1 MRRDQAA
8 LSAPFSRPHDLAAA
22 RTTFM
27 AMNWWFLM
35 AGLGALA
42 SAAGH
47 AFAGEKMFHRP
58 MRAALSDR
66 LHQGVLDNLWHIVT
80 VHFAV
85 SGIALLFLG
94 LGRGDAL
101 LASAVGLQFAAYAGV
116 ALGISLHLG
125 AVTRLPQWMLFAV
138 VALLTAVGA
147 LSPQGGV
154 R

>member
-1 MRRDQAA
+1 
-8 LSAPFSRPHDLAAA
+8 
-22 RTTFM
+22 M
-27 AMNWWFLM
+27 AMNWWLLM

-80 VHFAV
+80 VHFA
-85 SGIALLFLG
+85 ALLFLG

-101 LASAVGLQFAAYAGV
+101 LAWAVGLQFAAYAAV
-116 ALGISLHLG
+116 ALGISLRLG
-125 AVTRLPQWMLFAV
+125 GVARLPQWMLFAV
-138 VALLTAVGA
+138 VALLAAVGVS
-147 LSPQGGV
+147 SPQGGV

>member
-1 MRRDQAA
+1 
-8 LSAPFSRPHDLAAA
+8 
-22 RTTFM
+22 M
-27 AMNWWFLM
+27 AMNWWLLM

-58 MRAALSDR
+58 MRAALSDH

-85 SGIALLFLG
+85 SGLALLFLG
-94 LGRGDAL
+94 LSRGDAL
-101 LASAVGLQFAAYAGV
+101 LAWAVGLQFAAYAAV
-116 ALGISLHLG
+116 TLGISLRLG
-125 AVTRLPQWMLFAV
+125 GVTRLPQWMLFAV

-147 LSPQGGV
+147 SSPQGGV

>member
-1 MRRDQAA
+1 
-8 LSAPFSRPHDLAAA
+8 
-22 RTTFM
+22 M
-27 AMNWWFLM
+27 AMNWWLLM
-35 AGLGALA
+35 AGLGAIA

-58 MRAALSDR
+58 MRAALSDP

-85 SGIALLFLG
+85 SAIALFFLG
-94 LGRGDAL
+94 FARGDAL
-101 LASAVGLQFAAYAGV
+101 LAWAVGLQFAAYAAV

-138 VALLTAVGA
+138 VALLTGVGA
-147 LSPQGGV
+147 SSPQGGV
-154 R
+154 

>member
-1 MRRDQAA
+1 
-8 LSAPFSRPHDLAAA
+8 
-22 RTTFM
+22 
-27 AMNWWFLM
+27 M
-35 AGLGALA
+35 AGLSALA

-85 SGIALLFLG
+85 SGIALFFLG
-94 LGRGDAL
+94 LGRGYAL
-101 LASAVGLQFAAYAGV
+101 LACAVGLQFAAYAAV
-116 ALGISLHLG
+116 ALGISLQLG

-138 VALLTAVGA
+138 VALMTAVGA
-147 LSPQGGV
+147 SSPQGGV

>member
-1 MRRDQAA
+1 
-8 LSAPFSRPHDLAAA
+8 
-22 RTTFM
+22 M
-27 AMNWWFLM
+27 AMNWWLLM

-47 AFAGEKMFHRP
+47 AFAGEKMFHQP
-58 MRAALSDR
+58 MRVALSDR

-85 SGIALLFLG
+85 SGIALLFPGRG

-101 LASAVGLQFAAYAGV
+101 LAWAVGLQFAAYAAV

-125 AVTRLPQWMLFAV
+125 VVTRLPQWMLFAV

-147 LSPQGGV
+147 SSPQGCV